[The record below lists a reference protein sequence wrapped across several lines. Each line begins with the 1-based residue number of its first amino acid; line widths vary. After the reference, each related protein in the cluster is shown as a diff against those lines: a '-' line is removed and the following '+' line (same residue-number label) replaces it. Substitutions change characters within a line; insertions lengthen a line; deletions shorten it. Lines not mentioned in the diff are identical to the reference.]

1 MGFAVN
7 NCKFDNKGSECI
19 SRKREKKSA
28 IKKMSGIYR
37 RNKYFRMTIMKE
49 HLDCFKSD
57 IDFVISKSNDNVE
70 LKIVETKGEEWGQ

>member
-1 MGFAVN
+1 
-7 NCKFDNKGSECI
+7 
-19 SRKREKKSA
+19 
-28 IKKMSGIYR
+28 MSGIYR

-49 HLDCFKSD
+49 NRDCLMSD